1 MKYMKKLK
9 GSSMDDALKLLGLAY
24 KAKKIVLGEEVLEQ
38 LSKIRLLLIAS
49 DISEKSRERFEK
61 KCHYYNIEH
70 IDVFTAEH
78 LSMALGKENVKVI
91 GITDKGFVQSLK
103 KKI

>member
-1 MKYMKKLK
+1 
-9 GSSMDDALKLLGLAY
+9 MDDALRLLGLAY

-70 IDVFTAEH
+70 IDVFTAEQ